1 MCLIQFEKPEEGESR
16 ARSGMGANNSMSNKL
31 QHNGSIDEQQLSEAE
46 IKLIVSIWELI
57 PDKEI
62 FGKDIMIR

>member
-1 MCLIQFEKPEEGESR
+1 
-16 ARSGMGANNSMSNKL
+16 MGANHSAK
-31 QHNGSIDEQQLSEAE
+31 NGDEEHLTETE

-57 PDKEI
+57 PDKEV

>member
-1 MCLIQFEKPEEGESR
+1 
-16 ARSGMGANNSMSNKL
+16 MGANHSAKNDST
-31 QHNGSIDEQQLSEAE
+31 DEEHLTETE

-57 PDKEI
+57 PDKEV